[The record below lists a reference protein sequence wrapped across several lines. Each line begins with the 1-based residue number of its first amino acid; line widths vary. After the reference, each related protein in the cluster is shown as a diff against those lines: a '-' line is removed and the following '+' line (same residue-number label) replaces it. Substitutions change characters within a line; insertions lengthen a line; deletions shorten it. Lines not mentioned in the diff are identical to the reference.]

1 MAMSPNTKDREHDKF
16 QENPGDLGTDVRVV
30 IKAIDSGSITILGD
44 SITSG
49 TVDGTSTG
57 IERTF
62 VNNRKNQVLAS
73 HDLAVAY
80 TWLDFG
86 TKDER
91 VSTIVY
97 TSATFVGVTVT
108 RTFAYSLVGTKYR
121 LNSETWVTAPGG
133 QNIMADF
140 GLEGEFAPDSDLDSD
155 NSQLASVVL
164 NDGTSCEVW
173 KNDWID
179 AAEGTVPPD
188 PWWGLAFQ
196 ISKIEDGNIFIKM
209 MNSEGEYEEIGFSPS
224 LITNVFRHVEK
235 S

>member
-1 MAMSPNTKDREHDKF
+1 MAMSPNRKDREHDKF

-133 QNIMADF
+133 
-140 GLEGEFAPDSDLDSD
+140 
-155 NSQLASVVL
+155 
-164 NDGTSCEVW
+164 
-173 KNDWID
+173 
-179 AAEGTVPPD
+179 
-188 PWWGLAFQ
+188 
-196 ISKIEDGNIFIKM
+196 
-209 MNSEGEYEEIGFSPS
+209 
-224 LITNVFRHVEK
+224 
-235 S
+235 

>member
-57 IERTF
+57 TERTF

-133 QNIMADF
+133 
-140 GLEGEFAPDSDLDSD
+140 
-155 NSQLASVVL
+155 
-164 NDGTSCEVW
+164 
-173 KNDWID
+173 
-179 AAEGTVPPD
+179 
-188 PWWGLAFQ
+188 
-196 ISKIEDGNIFIKM
+196 
-209 MNSEGEYEEIGFSPS
+209 
-224 LITNVFRHVEK
+224 
-235 S
+235 

>member
-57 IERTF
+57 TERTF

-108 RTFAYSLVGTKYR
+108 RTFALQSSWY
-121 LNSETWVTAPGG
+121 
-133 QNIMADF
+133 
-140 GLEGEFAPDSDLDSD
+140 
-155 NSQLASVVL
+155 
-164 NDGTSCEVW
+164 
-173 KNDWID
+173 
-179 AAEGTVPPD
+179 
-188 PWWGLAFQ
+188 
-196 ISKIEDGNIFIKM
+196 
-209 MNSEGEYEEIGFSPS
+209 
-224 LITNVFRHVEK
+224 
-235 S
+235 